1 MEICLP
7 AAMEDCSGLCE
18 TDFDEY
24 KIPLPTEGYEQKSD
38 NEFILKFKNGEDA
51 IKYAIHLND
60 VYDRM
65 STLPDYYCSRMKIKE
80 IIKAVNDQ
88 AVL

>member
-1 MEICLP
+1 VEICLP
-7 AAMEDCSGLCE
+7 AAREDCSGLCE
-18 TDFDEY
+18 SDFDEY
-24 KIPLPTEGYEQKSD
+24 KIPLPTEGFERGDESQ
-38 NEFILKFKNGEDA
+38 FVLKFKNAEDA

-65 STLPDYYCSRMKIKE
+65 ASSPDYQCSRKKIKE